1 MNYQLIHDQIIESA
15 QARTL
20 EGYTE
25 RHHIIPKCLGG
36 TNEKEN
42 LVNLT
47 AREHF
52 IIHKLL
58 VEIYPNDSKLHWAA
72 FMMAGCSG
80 NKKQDRNY
88 RVGAREYERLRG
100 NLKGTYTPEQCKA
113 ISERMKGQQ
122 YRLGGKLS
130 KESRKKISDK
140 AKGRPGWWEG
150 KNHSKETKLKLSIAA
165 KNRLSRGPHTK
176 ETKKKMSETWTK
188 KKDDGYVYRKGYSH
202 TEEAKQKISESKIG
216 VKRKPYTKEHLLNL
230 GAALKGKA
238 VGKIWI
244 TDGNN
249 NAMVRV
255 SNETDIPGGWRR
267 GMTTKNKTNS
277 N

>member
-1 MNYQLIHDQIIESA
+1 MNYQLIHDQIIGRA
-15 QARTL
+15 QNRIL

-42 LVNLT
+42 LVSLT

-58 VEIYPNDSKLHWAA
+58 VEIYPNNSKLHWAA
-72 FMMAGCSG
+72 FCMANGWAART
-80 NKKQDRNY
+80 NERTY
-88 RVGAREYERLRG
+88 RVGSREYARLRE
-100 NLKGTYTPEQCKA
+100 NLKNSPETIEKIRAAQLGNK
-113 ISERMKGQQ
+113 
-122 YRLGGKLS
+122 YRLGTTHTD
-130 KESRKKISDK
+130 ETK
-140 AKGRPGWWEG
+140 AKMSKHAMGRPSPSKG
-150 KNHSKETKLKLSIAA
+150 KHMSDEFKETCRIAA
-165 KNRLSRGPHTK
+165 LNRPSRGPHTK
-176 ETKKKMSETWTK
+176 ETKKKMSETWSK
-188 KKDDGYVYRKGYSH
+188 KKDDSYVYRKGYRH
-202 TEEAKQKISESKIG
+202 TEEAKQKIADSKIG
-216 VKRKPYTKEHLLNL
+216 VKRKPYTKEHMLNL

-249 NAMVRV
+249 NTMVRV